1 VGADPD
7 RCAVLSP
14 DGLHG
19 FPRNTAIDV
28 MLTFTAG
35 LLAVTLAAAVFK
47 PLEVRR

>member
-1 VGADPD
+1 MAAAVTVGLLWTLWDLRPA
-7 RCAVLSP
+7 
-14 DGLHG
+14 
-19 FPRNTAIDV
+19 